1 MLSESFFWFHPIIMG
16 SLIFFVA
23 FLFGHMSGARN
34 NGGARDEGRV
44 HFEDH
49 SVKIAQVEHDKGD
62 AHGKGGA
69 RSKYYKGKRRGRS
82 RGKRGKGKG
91 YKGRGKRG
99 KGKGYKGY
107 KGKPPCK
114 Q

>member
-1 MLSESFFWFHPIIMG
+1 MYSESFFWFHPIIMG

-49 SVKIAQVEHDKGD
+49 PVKIAQVEYDNGD

-69 RSKYYKGKRRGRS
+69 RSKS
-82 RGKRGKGKG
+82 SDSTNTT
-91 YKGRGKRG
+91 
-99 KGKGYKGY
+99 
-107 KGKPPCK
+107 
-114 Q
+114 